1 MRQIQELQSSF
12 RQNAS
17 LFSDEHRR
25 HMEMTSTAN
34 ELRSIGNLTPKTLE
48 TPTIQISNTEESTA
62 RKESFSTLGFSDWA
76 YQRVLDH
83 QVLSALVNVANS
95 SLYNMANS
103 VTLHYFTKDRLS

>member
-1 MRQIQELQSSF
+1 MQQAIASAKVEGDAELLLKLMAKERLLFMRQIQELQSSF

-76 YQRVLDH
+76 Y
-83 QVLSALVNVANS
+83 
-95 SLYNMANS
+95 
-103 VTLHYFTKDRLS
+103 